1 LIPIDYPDFNLR
13 LAERAHTH
21 GIPIIYYIS
30 PQVWAWRK
38 GRIRTLARLVRRMI
52 VIFPFEEEIYRAC
65 GVPVT
70 YVGHPLVDRV
80 RATAG
85 REAIRARLGIE
96 PGATLVGLLPGS
108 RRGEIARILPPML
121 DAKRRLAG
129 RREIRW
135 VLAVAPGFSVED
147 LPEAARADHALT
159 ILSGQTYDVM
169 AAADLLVTASGTAT
183 AEAALLAAP
192 MIVVYR
198 MHPVTWELARRLV
211 KVPHIAMANL
221 LAGRRLVPEL
231 LQGEVNGP
239 RLAAEISGLLG
250 DPEQLR
256 AMREGLRAAAARLGP
271 GGAPER
277 AAAAILEEIRKR

>member
-1 LIPIDYPDFNLR
+1 
-13 LAERAHTH
+13 
-21 GIPIIYYIS
+21 
-30 PQVWAWRK
+30 
-38 GRIRTLARLVRRMI
+38 
-52 VIFPFEEEIYRAC
+52 
-65 GVPVT
+65 
-70 YVGHPLVDRV
+70 
-80 RATAG
+80 
-85 REAIRARLGIE
+85 
-96 PGATLVGLLPGS
+96 
-108 RRGEIARILPPML
+108 ML

>member
-1 LIPIDYPDFNLR
+1 
-13 LAERAHTH
+13 
-21 GIPIIYYIS
+21 
-30 PQVWAWRK
+30 
-38 GRIRTLARLVRRMI
+38 
-52 VIFPFEEEIYRAC
+52 
-65 GVPVT
+65 
-70 YVGHPLVDRV
+70 
-80 RATAG
+80 
-85 REAIRARLGIE
+85 
-96 PGATLVGLLPGS
+96 
-108 RRGEIARILPPML
+108 
-121 DAKRRLAG
+121 
-129 RREIRW
+129 
-135 VLAVAPGFSVED
+135 
-147 LPEAARADHALT
+147 
-159 ILSGQTYDVM
+159 
-169 AAADLLVTASGTAT
+169 
-183 AEAALLAAP
+183 

-256 AMREGLRAAAARLGP
+256 AIREGLRAAAARLGP